1 MNISP
6 IISYELAQG
15 RITDLRHQAGRE
27 SLVRAALA
35 HAALASTARQSAPP
49 PRKPRVPGRLRL
61 RLRSAL

>member
-27 SLVRAALA
+27 SLARARP
-35 HAALASTARQSAPP
+35 S
-49 PRKPRVPGRLRL
+49 PRRPG
-61 RLRSAL
+61 